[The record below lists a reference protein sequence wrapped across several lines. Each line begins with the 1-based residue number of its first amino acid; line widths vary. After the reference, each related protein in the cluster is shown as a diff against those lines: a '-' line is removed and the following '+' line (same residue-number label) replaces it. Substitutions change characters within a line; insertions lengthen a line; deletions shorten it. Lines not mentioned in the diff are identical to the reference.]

1 MGNEL
6 ERLTENLFKR
16 ISKEDKNDPLYYLD
30 NNSDD
35 LDKSYYVVSEYY
47 NKKYCMYKKDKGFE
61 IKQIE
66 GNKNKWCLWDKEIEI
81 RGETLNSFSV
91 MDKEY
96 TKAVGETWKDMKEK
110 YEDRKHKYPFVYL
123 CFHLMTTI
131 GNLMPCMKGFN
142 YIPGNKIDIV
152 QDKVAGY
159 IWISY
164 GGEEKKEISSFI
176 KKHYLKDFVEEKGG
190 KVKAIQFIDTTSEN
204 GIYSD
209 NYKKLLKEE
218 KEKIWNLFFYRT
230 AKAIMKRSYR
240 ILKEID
246 GDFSPKQKKE
256 FNDAFIKFSGE
267 FGINI

>member
-1 MGNEL
+1 MGNGL
-6 ERLTENLFKR
+6 EVLTENLFKR

-30 NNSDD
+30 NNNDD

-61 IKQIE
+61 IKRIK
-66 GNKNKWCLWDKEIEI
+66 GNKWCLCDKEIEI
-81 RGETLNSFSV
+81 RGETLNSFSKV
-91 MDKEY
+91 K
-96 TKAVGETWKDMKEK
+96 TKYNAAIEDNGLFDCSKK
-110 YEDRKHKYPFVYL
+110 YEDKKYKYPFAYL
-123 CFHLMTTI
+123 YFYLMTTI

-142 YIPGNKIDIV
+142 YNPGGKIDIV

-164 GGEEKKEISSFI
+164 GGEEKKISSFI

-230 AKAIMKRSYR
+230 ARVIMKRSYR

-246 GDFSPKQKKE
+246 GDFSPEQKKE